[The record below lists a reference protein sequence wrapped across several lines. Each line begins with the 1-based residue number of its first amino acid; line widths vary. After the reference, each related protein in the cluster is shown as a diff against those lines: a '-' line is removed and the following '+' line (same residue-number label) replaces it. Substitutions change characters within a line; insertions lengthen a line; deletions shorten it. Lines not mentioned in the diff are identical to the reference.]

1 MFCCLFYFQLGCS
14 CWRRPRGP
22 GRYLTRLF
30 PLGYSTAVPALISPV
45 GIKEAASQG
54 NVPDRLNRYTVNTY
68 PGCLQSLLLFLPPG
82 VPLLPCPRCG
92 SPPVFPRLP
101 GPCPSPF
108 PSPDTHNP
116 TPTPSTDSLTK
127 TTHSRPPTFPPHII
141 TPCFPPTP
149 LNKHAYRL
157 LRTCGCRSPPFP
169 LVKVLTKYMEWC
181 SNVADTYVFCL
192 ECQAT
197 LTNHSQST
205 DVVHCSKY
213 QSLMMNCTSHLLPP
227 NWLIG
232 F

>member
-1 MFCCLFYFQLGCS
+1 M
-14 CWRRPRGP
+14 
-22 GRYLTRLF
+22 
-30 PLGYSTAVPALISPV
+30 
-45 GIKEAASQG
+45 
-54 NVPDRLNRYTVNTY
+54 NTY
-68 PGCLQSLLLFLPPG
+68 PGCLPSLFPCPVSLFDSRAFIPLQDPTDFPCFQRFLPPG
-82 VPLLPCPRCG
+82 VPLLPRPLRG

-108 PSPDTHNP
+108 PPPDTHTP

-127 TTHSRPPTFPPHII
+127 TTHSRPPTTLSPTHHNPVLF
-141 TPCFPPTP
+141 PTP
-149 LNKHAYRL
+149 LNKHAYGL